1 MSVNLE
7 KQTPIYIYY
16 GFAFLL
22 LWEWLRPLQDFT
34 ETGNTFVFV
43 IFIGLSFLFISI
55 KSRWYVAVS
64 VKIFYLLF
72 VLHLLFFEGSF
83 FNPAWLAIFIGD
95 IIDNAELMLDASW
108 MDITSPFR
116 TLLFFILL
124 WLLVYLINYWII
136 FQKRIMFFF
145 IITLVYI
152 TVLDTFTEYDA
163 SFAIVRIVVIGFVL
177 IGLLYLERLKV
188 LERIKGHSYM
198 TLKWVLPLTALI
210 ASAALIGI
218 LAPKAE
224 PQWPDPVPYLTAYG
238 SSDEGPNG
246 SVSKIG
252 YGPNDE
258 QLGGAFV
265 SDNTPVFTAVTEDR
279 HYWRVESKD
288 LYTGKGW
295 DVSDPEAESVLME
308 PDNITLPY
316 TEEGVDTIPLTASVD
331 IESSYRYDHIIY
343 PAGIKSVRLSR
354 ESVID
359 VNPLTEL
366 AEPRLAENRGTFPP
380 ESYNVSYEFPSY
392 KIDELRKITSNEGT
406 PEDIASRYTQLP
418 EELPQR
424 VRDLAAELTSENG
437 NHYDKAKS
445 IESYLGGPQFTYET
459 TDVSVP
465 RGEEDYVDQFL
476 FETFKGYCD
485 NFSTSMI
492 VLLRAADIPARWVK
506 GYSDGAFVQ
515 NLGGNEKEYQITNN
529 NAHSWVEVYFS
540 GIGWVPFEPTKSFTN
555 PYDFTFN
562 TNSQSSTETET
573 PEQSQPEQTPR
584 SEENDGASQPSSK
597 NSSSWPFNIQIGS
610 TTFYIILS
618 AAALI
623 LFVLYKTRLRW
634 MPYIILHKYKHRKDD
649 KVYDQ
654 AYVALLKQ
662 LERYGLKR
670 LEGQTLRDYAR
681 YVDSFF
687 DVRDMSRLTASYEK
701 SLYRGDNS
709 KEEWIKSMKLWE
721 NLIKRIAS

>member
-1 MSVNLE
+1 MSENFDKL
-7 KQTPIYIYY
+7 TSAYIYY

-34 ETGNTFVFV
+34 ETGNTVVFV
-43 IFIGLSFLFISI
+43 LFIGLSFLFISV
-55 KSRWYVAVS
+55 KARWYIGAL
-64 VKIFYLLF
+64 VKIFYILF
-72 VLHLLFFEGSF
+72 VQHLLFFEGSF
-83 FNPAWLAIFIGD
+83 FSPAWIGLFIGD
-95 IIDNAELMLDASW
+95 ISNNAALMMEANW
-108 MDITSPFR
+108 MEISSPFR
-116 TLLFFILL
+116 TLLFFVLL

-145 IITLVYI
+145 IITIVYV

-177 IGLLYLERLKV
+177 IGLLYLERIKI
-188 LERIKGHSYM
+188 LERIKRERYM
-198 TLKWVLPLTALI
+198 TIKWVLPL
-210 ASAALIGI
+210 SALIGCAVLVGI
-218 LAPKAE
+218 LSPKAE

-238 SSDEGPNG
+238 GSEGGPNG
-246 SVSKIG
+246 TVNKIG

-265 SDNTPVFTAVTEDR
+265 ADDTPVFTAVAEDR
-279 HYWRVESKD
+279 HYWRVETKD

-295 DVSDPEAESVLME
+295 DVSDSEAESVQMDPE
-308 PDNITLPY
+308 NITISS
-316 TEEGVDTIPLTASVD
+316 TVEGVDTVPLTASVEID
-331 IESSYRYDHIIY
+331 DQYRYDHVIY
-343 PAGIKSVRLSR
+343 PAGIKSVTLPRDSAL
-354 ESVID
+354 D

-366 AEPRLAENRGTFPP
+366 MTPRLAENRGNFSPG
-380 ESYNVSYEFPSY
+380 SYVAAYEFPDF
-392 KIDELRKITSNEGT
+392 KIDELRKVSSNNGV
-406 PEDIASRYTQLP
+406 PEDIRARFTQLP

-424 VRDLAAELTSENG
+424 VRDLALELTSG
-437 NHYDKAKS
+437 NDNYYDKAKS
-445 IESYLGGPQFTYET
+445 IETYLGGSQFTYET
-459 TDVSVP
+459 TDVAVP

-506 GYSDGAFVQ
+506 GYSDGAFIQ
-515 NLGGNEKEYQITNN
+515 NLGGNQKEYKITNN

-562 TNSQSSTETET
+562 LDSQERAETET
-573 PEQSQPEQTPR
+573 PEQSQPEKEPVT
-584 SEENDGASQPSSK
+584 EENNTPQSSSS
-597 NSSSWPFNIQIGS
+597 NSSSWPFSIQIGS
-610 TTFYIILS
+610 TAFY
-618 AAALI
+618 LI
-623 LFVLYKTRLRW
+623 LIAAVMIAFTLYKTRLRW
-634 MPYIILHKYKHRKDD
+634 MPYLILYTYKHRKDE
-649 KVYDQ
+649 KVYGD

-670 LEGQTLRDYAR
+670 HEGQTLRDYAR

-687 DVRDMSRLTASYEK
+687 DVRDMTKLTASYEK

-709 KEEWIKSMKLWE
+709 KEEWIKSKELWE
-721 NLIKRIAS
+721 NLIKKISS